1 MCGVGI
7 FFLRRWEGKH
17 RCARRQTRYAFRMSA
32 EVNREALRQVCR
44 TPGLLAMEL
53 LWRWSFGLG
62 VLGLLLTAWT
72 RLRPVLMLD
81 EAELRTLDTSNP
93 VTLASQI
100 VALFEPYAPLLL
112 RVALWVAAGAALL
125 WIVTATV
132 GRTVITRIVMSEV
145 TRLQNPT
152 SAGSPALDSYR
163 RSAVDSARPN
173 PAQQNLAMPY
183 PAGKSSRWPA
193 HAILH
198 AARVLMLL
206 IPAIGYLAG
215 VLLASLAGGAENP
228 LSAAILVLTPF
239 FTACVLWS
247 LVNWVLSLAPLFVER
262 EGLGAL
268 DAIVAALNFVQRRR
282 TELASIAQWNGA
294 LRTVVAVALTVLG
307 AATLSAGGPL
317 WLRVALVALET
328 LAYLV
333 LSDWLLLAR
342 LAAYAQVAVA
352 EPLAR

>member
-132 GRTVITRIVMSEV
+132 GRTVITRALVRNEM
-145 TRLQNPT
+145 PT
-152 SAGSPALDSYR
+152 DVANQAK
-163 RSAVDSARPN
+163 A
-173 PAQQNLAMPY
+173 
-183 PAGKSSRWPA
+183 SSRWPA

>member
-1 MCGVGI
+1 
-7 FFLRRWEGKH
+7 
-17 RCARRQTRYAFRMSA
+17 MSA

-132 GRTVITRIVMSEV
+132 GRTVITRALVRNEM
-145 TRLQNPT
+145 PT
-152 SAGSPALDSYR
+152 DVANQAK
-163 RSAVDSARPN
+163 A
-173 PAQQNLAMPY
+173 
-183 PAGKSSRWPA
+183 SSRWPA

>member
-132 GRTVITRIVMSEV
+132 GRTVITRALVRNEM
-145 TRLQNPT
+145 PT
-152 SAGSPALDSYR
+152 DVANQAK
-163 RSAVDSARPN
+163 A
-173 PAQQNLAMPY
+173 
-183 PAGKSSRWPA
+183 SSRWPA

-215 VLLASLAGGAENP
+215 VLLASLAGGTENP
-228 LSAAILVLTPF
+228 ISAAILVLTPF